1 MSSILGTAKQA
12 LLQGREVRHLR
23 EYSSS
28 SQVLERF
35 KLLADKL
42 PEFMKLEKLFAKN
55 IASSLRS
62 ERFVMS
68 EVPLWVTRNATID
81 LERTRTGSNE
91 QCRSG

>member
-1 MSSILGTAKQA
+1 MSRILGTAKQA

-28 SQVLERF
+28 SQERF

-42 PEFMKLEKLFAKN
+42 PEFMKLAKLFAKN